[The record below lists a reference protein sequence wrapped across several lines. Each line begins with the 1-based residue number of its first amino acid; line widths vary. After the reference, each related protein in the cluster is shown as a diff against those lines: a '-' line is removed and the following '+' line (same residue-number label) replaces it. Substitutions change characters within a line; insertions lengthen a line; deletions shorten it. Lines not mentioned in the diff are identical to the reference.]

1 MITAR
6 VSTITD
12 YAWWKTSGLE
22 WDWFLAKDRGAN
34 DRMRAGTALHEFLE
48 KAGEGEIPEAKVQD
62 IIFVFDCDFQLPIP
76 QFREQRR
83 FKDYGELRVTGKT
96 DALTGKRMAD
106 YKLIIDHQVE
116 GEQYMDSYQW
126 RFYLDIFDA
135 DVFDYFIFQAEEVG
149 ANILHIKDVH
159 KITMYRYPDLHQD
172 CSDLAA
178 EFYDAAQ
185 RSIELRQIAAAGL
198 EDVRVENHQVEST
211 HSR

>member
-1 MITAR
+1 
-6 VSTITD
+6 
-12 YAWWKTSGLE
+12 
-22 WDWFLAKDRGAN
+22 
-34 DRMRAGTALHEFLE
+34 LHEFLE

-149 ANILHIKDVH
+149 ASVQAEMPGRTTGLANILRIKDVH

-198 EDVRVENHQVEST
+198 EDVRVEDHQVEST